1 MRAQGYSSDA
11 IGAYT
16 GATTECPEFPAGGN
30 GPCRC
35 TAHPYSLSNPRS
47 APSSRHLQQAI
58 EAAGA
63 ESVVPR
69 NASEAEQ
76 HCDQL
81 QFTAALLNVEHRAIE
96 DDLSAKGL
104 PVLLYSRASMPRAI
118 IASLQRLLEVGR

>member
-1 MRAQGYSSDA
+1 MSLHGAPLLIVESE
-11 IGAYT
+11 IGSFIT
-16 GATTECPEFPAGGN
+16 
-30 GPCRC
+30 
-35 TAHPYSLSNPRS
+35 S
-47 APSSRHLQQAI
+47 LQQAV

-63 ESVVPR
+63 ESVVAR

-81 QFTAALLNVEHRAIE
+81 QFTAALLNVEHRTIE
-96 DDLSAKGL
+96 DDLSARGL

>member
-1 MRAQGYSSDA
+1 MQSAPILAQQL
-11 IGAYT
+11 
-16 GATTECPEFPAGGN
+16 N
-30 GPCRC
+30 
-35 TAHPYSLSNPRS
+35 
-47 APSSRHLQQAI
+47 APSSRREGMAHVAARRTPTHCRIRDRLLHLSLQQAV

-63 ESVVPR
+63 ESVVAR

-81 QFTAALLNVEHRAIE
+81 QFTAALLNVEHRTIE
-96 DDLSAKGL
+96 DDLSARGL